1 MYYVCMF
8 RDTLN
13 YLLFLIVKNKLSQ
26 KQYSI
31 AEKVPLTEKIS
42 DREKKMFCYRNRCMW
57 KNNNRETFK

>member
-1 MYYVCMF
+1 MF

-13 YLLFLIVKNKLSQ
+13 YFFLNCKNKLSQ

-42 DREKKMFCYRNRCMW
+42 DREKKMFLLQKQMYV
-57 KNNNRETFK
+57 EE